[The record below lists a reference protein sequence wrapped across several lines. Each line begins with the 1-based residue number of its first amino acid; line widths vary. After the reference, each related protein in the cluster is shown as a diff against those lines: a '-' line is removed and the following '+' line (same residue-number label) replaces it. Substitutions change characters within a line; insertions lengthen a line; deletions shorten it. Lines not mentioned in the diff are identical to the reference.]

1 MTHACTIWTSTLTEN
16 KRRSLVKGGIKE
28 RVGVLSVTVLRNG
41 REWPSVIREEPLRV
55 RSILVEDVPTCH
67 PVSLETMGLGAG
79 GRKSSCV
86 NSHALEF
93 SVHGFSAVG
102 KGQLC

>member
-1 MTHACTIWTSTLTEN
+1 MTHACTIWTSTQTEN

-41 REWPSVIREEPLRV
+41 REWPSVTREEPLRA

-67 PVSLETMGLGAG
+67 PCLTGDNGPWSRRMEEL
-79 GRKSSCV
+79 
-86 NSHALEF
+86 
-93 SVHGFSAVG
+93 
-102 KGQLC
+102 LCKFACTGV